1 MSDVLTKIKSTAD
14 ILGGEVFFANDFG
27 QDPEYEGAELLPNG
41 MYIRLIKDDGNVV
54 YVSAHEIDKAIGIIG
69 QMSMSKANQS
79 DVDAIVELLDE
90 KVSKTEIE
98 LLRTDIADKVS
109 DDNFNDLAGQVSN
122 KADKTDVESLIDQV
136 SNKAD
141 KTDVEL
147 LRTSL
152 NSKASNDAITL
163 ISEDI
168 NNKALEISRIKNDI
182 LTIQN
187 ALESVTDS
195 NSISA
200 LQKQINYLNSELNK
214 KLEIDDLDSLK
225 TSIINLSTSD
235 SVKSELISDI
245 ETNLNKKAST
255 VYVQGQVNELNKA
268 ITGISARVDTKADK
282 EIVAK
287 KAAKADLDLLTS
299 KITSLT
305 NEFNTTKNEFE
316 SLNNTVITEINNK
329 VSNTQL
335 ESEVS
340 RLEHN
345 INEKLNSEEYN
356 IFVGRIE
363 NKIENV
369 KNECDEDHD
378 FLLNEFSTLQCDVN
392 NALAETNAKSNAQ
405 LKQIELHSEQ
415 ITSLKKKD
423 IELAEKLKTQ
433 WVRVM
438 TPEEYN
444 SLAPINE
451 NNPFAKQPNVVY
463 MLVRYNKP
471 IAIYI
476 GDILIAKAEQKGSVG
491 FTYTFPIVF

>member
-41 MYIRLIKDDGNVV
+41 MYIRLIKGDGNVV

-79 DVDAIVELLDE
+79 DVDAIIELLDE
-90 KVSKTEIE
+90 KASKTEIE
-98 LLRTDIADKVS
+98 LLKTDIADKVS

-122 KADKTDVESLIDQV
+122 KADKTDVESL
-136 SNKAD
+136 
-141 KTDVEL
+141 
-147 LRTSL
+147 RTSL

-163 ISEDI
+163 ISDDI

-187 ALESVTDS
+187 ALEYITDS

-214 KLEIDDLDSLK
+214 KLEIDDLDSIK
-225 TSIINLSTSD
+225 TSIVNLSNSD
-235 SVKSELISDI
+235 SIKSELISEI

-282 EIVAK
+282 ETVAK

-345 INEKLNSEEYN
+345 INEKLDSEEYN

-423 IELAEKLKTQ
+423 IELTEKLKTQ